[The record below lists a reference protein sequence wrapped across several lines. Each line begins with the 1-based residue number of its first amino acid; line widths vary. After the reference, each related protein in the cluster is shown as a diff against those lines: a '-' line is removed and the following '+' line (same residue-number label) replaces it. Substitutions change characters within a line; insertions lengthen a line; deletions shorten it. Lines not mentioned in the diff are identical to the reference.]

1 MMTSIFLF
9 GLLSLPFAAM
19 SKQDYSHL
27 TVLSTLYV
35 ALTVV
40 QDVYTVVE
48 GSYIPIFMRSVG
60 LFPDREGL
68 FANSKTGST
77 HITEAFGKRCLE

>member
-1 MMTSIFLF
+1 MMTSISLF

-40 QDVYTVVE
+40 QGMYTVVE

-60 LFPDREGL
+60 FVSRPGRDSLPIPRPDRR
-68 FANSKTGST
+68 T
-77 HITEAFGKRCLE
+77 

>member
-19 SKQDYSHL
+19 SKHDYSHL

-40 QDVYTVVE
+40 RGVYTVVE
-48 GSYIPIFMRSVG
+48 GSYFPIFMRLVG
-60 LFPDREGL
+60 WFPDSVI
-68 FANSKTGST
+68 NSKTGST
-77 HITEAFGKRCLE
+77 HIAEAFGKRGLE